1 MIDSDWDDDLVWLN
15 IMENGLGIS
24 KDIVY
29 GVFFKSEF
37 PTKAGHNRSHG
48 LQATIMLAESSGDTL
63 EVVDLPGNKGAH
75 FRKNFP
81 ND

>member
-1 MIDSDWDDDLVWLN
+1 M
-15 IMENGLGIS
+15 G
-24 KDIVY
+24 
-29 GVFFKSEF
+29 FFKSEF

-81 ND
+81 NDWNNLTITKILGK

>member
-1 MIDSDWDDDLVWLN
+1 MIESDWDDDLVWLN
-15 IMENGLGIS
+15 IIEHGLDIS

-29 GVFFKSEF
+29 GVLKSEF
-37 PTKAGHNRSHG
+37 PTKAGHNRGHG
-48 LQATIMLAESSGDTL
+48 LQETIMLTESSGDTL

-75 FRKNFP
+75 LWKNFP